1 MTTDLGELSLNN
13 GRIFH
18 RGQAIRRQ
26 PDAATL
32 RHVGHDLYA
41 NDRRVYLLRREMDGI
56 HSHPVLRILQDAD
69 PARFRITHILPNAI
83 LSDDEQQVWL
93 NGEPLHGVTP
103 RAVKLMGVFFWTDGV
118 HVYHCEK
125 RIAQAD
131 PARFKCWPIPTMRA
145 RTKVYFRPTDSR
157 RARRFV
163 ADDMSTAHD
172 RRRRYLFESRSRAGC
187 RHGILAAR
195 PAEADA
201 GRPANS
207 T

>member
-93 NGEPLHGVTP
+93 NGEP
-103 RAVKLMGVFFWTDGV
+103 
-118 HVYHCEK
+118 
-125 RIAQAD
+125 
-131 PARFKCWPIPTMRA
+131 
-145 RTKVYFRPTDSR
+145 
-157 RARRFV
+157 
-163 ADDMSTAHD
+163 STA
-172 RRRRYLFESRSRAGC
+172 
-187 RHGILAAR
+187 
-195 PAEADA
+195 
-201 GRPANS
+201 
-207 T
+207 